1 MVVRPK
7 SAQYRQT
14 VLFENRVHVS
24 FGLQLLLRWTSISR
38 GDRAE
43 RLWWSPAM
51 RATILNISFYV
62 NFNTIDSVRLHRPLQ
77 VMKDL
82 VSVKIFLELG

>member
-1 MVVRPK
+1 
-7 SAQYRQT
+7 
-14 VLFENRVHVS
+14 
-24 FGLQLLLRWTSISR
+24 
-38 GDRAE
+38 
-43 RLWWSPAM
+43 M

-62 NFNTIDSVRLHRPLQ
+62 NFNTIDSVRIHRPLQ